1 VKCFMCGKHDHYA
14 RECRSTSCYNY
25 CKVGHIVKFCRT
37 EEMEKNLLTKEDDEE
52 EIGILMMIQNLD
64 AELRSCNS
72 P

>member
-1 VKCFMCGKHDHYA
+1 
-14 RECRSTSCYNY
+14 
-25 CKVGHIVKFCRT
+25 
-37 EEMEKNLLTKEDDEE
+37 MEKNLLTKEDDEE